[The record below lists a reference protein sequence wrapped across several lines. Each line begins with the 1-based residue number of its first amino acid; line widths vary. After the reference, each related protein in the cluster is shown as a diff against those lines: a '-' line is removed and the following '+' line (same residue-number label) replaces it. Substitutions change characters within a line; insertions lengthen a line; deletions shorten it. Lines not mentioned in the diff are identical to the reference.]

1 MGKNTLTQT
10 AEIRR
15 LAEERMALLLPPAT
29 LPEVDAQRLIHELQV
44 HQIELEMQNEEL
56 QRTRAEVET
65 ALQRYSEVYDFAPV
79 GYLLLDHL
87 GVILQANLTG
97 ANMLEVHRADLVG
110 RRLAVY
116 LAEAERAA
124 LNAFVAR
131 VFATHTKQACEV
143 ALNQAERGERSNC
156 LFVRL
161 EGSLS
166 FNGREC
172 RVTMI
177 DVTERKQAEQAAQDA
192 RLRLASI
199 TGMTPIGLWEWNV
212 QTGETVIND
221 VWAQIIGYTP
231 DELAPV
237 SNKTWEAYTHP
248 DDLKKSDRMLDLYFA
263 NALPYYDCEVR
274 MKHKD
279 GHWVWVHVR
288 GRLITTTADGE
299 PLLMFGTHIDISA
312 RKRAEDELRASE
324 EKFRTVADFTYGWE
338 AWRGPDGMYRYVSPS
353 CERNSGRV
361 IAEFMAD
368 STLMLRITHPDDQ
381 ARLSE
386 HYHAAMREARD
397 QHLAVDFRIITP
409 DGETRW
415 INHLC
420 TPVYATDGEWLGR
433 RESNRDITDRKYM
446 EEHLTLLFDA
456 APDPIVLF
464 DPTWTFCDVNHAY
477 ETITGYTRAE
487 LIGQKPIALGI
498 IAADSVDSLRLAR
511 EAIAQH
517 KTVLPFELS
526 LQSKNGEW
534 VQVEVNLHEVT
545 LDHRPFYLSAMH
557 DIGARKRAEAQLR
570 ESNRKL
576 LELIELKSRFV
587 SFASHEFRTPLTT
600 IMFTADILRAYRSKM
615 DDAKID
621 TRLQQ
626 IISESEHMQGLID
639 EVLKLTRAQS
649 AGYVL
654 NAATLDLDAEC
665 SEIVDRFEQNPT
677 LAHTLTYTSNVAP
690 LYASV
695 DAKLMKEAITNLI
708 SNALKYSSAG
718 TTVGIDLT
726 ASDARIVLRVSDQG
740 IGIPADDLPHLF
752 EPFHRA
758 GNVGQ
763 IKGTGL
769 GLSITKNAVELH
781 GGTITAASE
790 VGRGTT
796 FTITLPFSREL
807 K

>member
-1 MGKNTLTQT
+1 MGKYALTQK
-10 AEIRR
+10 AELRH
-15 LAEERMALLLPPAT
+15 LAEEQLASRPSTSTALT
-29 LPEVDAQRLIHELQV
+29 EVDAQRLIHELQV

-56 QRTRAEVET
+56 QRTRAELET
-65 ALQRYSEVYDFAPV
+65 SLQRYSEGYDFAPV

-110 RRLAVY
+110 WRLGFYVAVADLAV
-116 LAEAERAA
+116 
-124 LNAFVAR
+124 LNAFVAQ

-143 ALNQAERGERSNC
+143 ALNQAERGEKSNC

-161 EGSLS
+161 EGSVS
-166 FNGREC
+166 VSGREC

-177 DVTERKQAEQAAQDA
+177 DITERKLAEQAAQES

-199 TGMTPIGLWEWNV
+199 TGMAPLGVWEWNV
-212 QTGETVIND
+212 QTGETVFND
-221 VWAQIIGYTP
+221 AWAQIIGYTL

-248 DDLKKSDRMLDLYFA
+248 DDLKLSNELLQRYFA
-263 NALPYYDCEVR
+263 NELPYYDCEVR

-288 GRLITTTADGE
+288 GRLITTTTEGE

-312 RKRAEDELRASE
+312 RKRVEDVLRVSE
-324 EKFRTVADFTYGWE
+324 ERFRTVADFTYDWE
-338 AWRGPDGMYRYVSPS
+338 TWRGPDGEYRYVSPS
-353 CERNSGRV
+353 CERISGHSN
-361 IAEFMAD
+361 AEFMAD

-386 HYHAAMREARD
+386 HYHATLREARD
-397 QHLAVDFRIITP
+397 QHLAVDFRILTSG
-409 DGETRW
+409 GETRW

-446 EEHLTLLFDA
+446 EEHLSLLFDA
-456 APDPIVLF
+456 APDPTVLYDTNF
-464 DPTWTFCDVNHAY
+464 ELRDVNNAY
-477 ETITGYTRAE
+477 ESMFGYTRAE
-487 LIGQKPIALGI
+487 LIGRHPLDVGI
-498 IAADSVDSLRLAR
+498 IRADQYERVSIGARDSLLKGQSVPPY
-511 EAIAQH
+511 EIVLH
-517 KTVLPFELS
+517 TKTGDPIDL
-526 LQSKNGEW
+526 
-534 VQVEVNLHEVT
+534 EVNIHAVT
-545 LDHRPFYLSAMH
+545 VSGKPGFYASMR
-557 DIGARKRAEAQLR
+557 DIGARKQAEALLR

-576 LELIELKSRFV
+576 LELIELKTRFV

-600 IMFTADILRAYRSKM
+600 IMFTADMLRAYRSKM

-621 TRLQQ
+621 IRLRQ
-626 IISESEHMQGLID
+626 IISECNHMQGLID

-649 AGYVL
+649 AGFVL
-654 NAATLDLDAEC
+654 NAVTLDLDAEC
-665 SEIVDRFEQNPT
+665 SEIVDRFQQNLT
-677 LAHTLTYTSNVAP
+677 LAHTLIYTSNAAP

-740 IGIPADDLPHLF
+740 IGIPADDLRHLF

-781 GGTITAASE
+781 GGTITVESE
-790 VGRGTT
+790 VGKGTT
-796 FTITLPFSREL
+796 FTITLPVVV
-807 K
+807 